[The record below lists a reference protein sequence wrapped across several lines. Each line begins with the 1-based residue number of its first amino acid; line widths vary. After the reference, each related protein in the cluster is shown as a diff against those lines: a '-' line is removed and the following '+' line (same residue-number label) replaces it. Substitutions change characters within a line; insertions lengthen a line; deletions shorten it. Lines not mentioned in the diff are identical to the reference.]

1 MDELEPLR
9 IIQRLS
15 YCFENDFEDALVE
28 HHFIHIP
35 KSPSWLAIL
44 LLK

>member
-15 YCFENDFEDALVE
+15 YCFENYFEDALVE

-35 KSPSWLAIL
+35 TSPSWLF
-44 LLK
+44 K